1 MAQASVVQDREKYIG
16 GSDIPIILG
25 ISPFKKRFDLLLE
38 KAGLQKN
45 EFSGNEYTEYGNVLE
60 PKIREYI
67 NNNKVEAPYKED
79 KIIKG
84 NFRYHDDGFNGEKIL
99 EIKTTSQI
107 HEKVSDYKVYLS
119 QLLFGLWLR
128 EKRYGDLAV
137 YERPVDFNTEFEEER
152 LHYYNDIDI
161 NDHKEF
167 VEQIIQAVEQFEID
181 LEKVKANPFI
191 TEEELQPKELIELSD
206 KVVELE
212 NELANYKELEK
223 QYKDFKSKLYDA
235 MELNNVKQWTTNN
248 GVKITRVESKPDT
261 TEVIKE
267 FNAAKFQEENPE
279 IHQKYIEEKT
289 ITKKGKSGYIVI
301 TLPKESK

>member
-1 MAQASVVQDREKYIG
+1 MAQESVAQDREKYIG

-38 KAGLQKN
+38 KAGLQKS
-45 EFSGNEYTEYGNVLE
+45 EFTGNEYTEYGNVLE

-67 NNNKVEAPYKED
+67 NNNKVEVPYKED

-84 NFRYHDDGFNGEKIL
+84 NFRYHDDGFNGEKVL

-107 HEKVSDYKVYLS
+107 YENVSDYKVYLS

-137 YERPVDFNTEFEEER
+137 YERPEDFNTEFKEER
-152 LHYYNDIDI
+152 LHYYKDIDI

-167 VEQIIQAVEQFEID
+167 VEQIIQAVEQFEVD

-191 TEEELQPKELIELSD
+191 TEEELQPKELIELSN

-223 QYKDFKSKLYDA
+223 QYKDFKAKLFEA
-235 MELNNVKQWTTNN
+235 METNNVKQWTTNN

-261 TEVIKE
+261 TETIEE

-279 IHQKYIEEKT
+279 IYKNYIEEKT
-289 ITKKGKSGYIVI
+289 VTKKGKSGYIVI
-301 TLPKESK
+301 TLPKA